1 MFMKNIYKFASIL
14 LLSLLTPT
22 VCSSQTT
29 YPTIVN
35 DSLILLTSSQL
46 KHTNLIFAEHQ
57 MLLKKVDLL
66 ESQTQQYKLLV
77 SNYEE
82 NDSVNKR
89 LLEVQKEYYI
99 GRLSSLKENLY
110 NETKKKS
117 LYKYGMFGTIGAAIL
132 AIIFVK

>member
-1 MFMKNIYKFASIL
+1 
-14 LLSLLTPT
+14 
-22 VCSSQTT
+22 
-29 YPTIVN
+29 
-35 DSLILLTSSQL
+35 
-46 KHTNLIFAEHQ
+46 

>member
-1 MFMKNIYKFASIL
+1 
-14 LLSLLTPT
+14 
-22 VCSSQTT
+22 
-29 YPTIVN
+29 
-35 DSLILLTSSQL
+35 
-46 KHTNLIFAEHQ
+46 
-57 MLLKKVDLL
+57 MLLKRVDLL

-89 LLEVQKEYYI
+89 LLEVQKDYYI

>member
-1 MFMKNIYKFASIL
+1 
-14 LLSLLTPT
+14 
-22 VCSSQTT
+22 
-29 YPTIVN
+29 
-35 DSLILLTSSQL
+35 
-46 KHTNLIFAEHQ
+46 

-110 NETKKKS
+110 NESKKKS
-117 LYKYGMFGTIGAAIL
+117 LYKYGLFGTIGAAIL

>member
-29 YPTIVN
+29 YPVIVN

-110 NETKKKS
+110 NESKKKS

>member
-1 MFMKNIYKFASIL
+1 
-14 LLSLLTPT
+14 
-22 VCSSQTT
+22 
-29 YPTIVN
+29 
-35 DSLILLTSSQL
+35 
-46 KHTNLIFAEHQ
+46 
-57 MLLKKVDLL
+57 MLLKRVDLL

-89 LLEVQKEYYI
+89 LLEVQKDYYI

-117 LYKYGMFGTIGAAIL
+117 LYKYGIFGTIGAAIL

>member
-1 MFMKNIYKFASIL
+1 
-14 LLSLLTPT
+14 
-22 VCSSQTT
+22 
-29 YPTIVN
+29 
-35 DSLILLTSSQL
+35 
-46 KHTNLIFAEHQ
+46 

-82 NDSVNKR
+82 SDSVNKK
-89 LLEVQKEYYI
+89 LLEDQKSYYI

-110 NETKKKS
+110 KETKKKS

>member
-1 MFMKNIYKFASIL
+1 MKSISKLTIAL
-14 LLSLLTPT
+14 LFSLLIPT

-29 YPTIVN
+29 YPVIVN

-57 MLLKKVDLL
+57 MLLKRVDLL

-77 SNYEE
+77 NNYEE

-89 LLEVQKEYYI
+89 LLEVQKDYYI

-110 NETKKKS
+110 NETKEKS